1 MFGQVSNKRGRAG
14 TQVGRRLAVRGAIFM
29 SALLL
34 CALTAPAGETNGLYG
49 QVVEDRLVYH
59 AVKGDYLIKIAGMH
73 GVELDYL
80 LKQNPPKGKYVQI
93 GERFDIFRRTIV
105 PAVIEDGLLVNIPDR
120 TLYIFEDGKLKG
132 HFPVGLGRPD
142 WQTPTGAFSILY
154 KQKDPT
160 WFVPPSIQAEMKAAG
175 QKVIETMPPM
185 FHETNHPESVYRFR
199 SHGCI
204 RMKGA
209 DVWVLYQVVD
219 VGVEGVITYLPVKLA
234 RTDSGKVY
242 LEVHKDV
249 YGMDGDPLAE
259 AVELIE
265 KNRLENDVDWEKV
278 VDVVERSDGIAYDV
292 TSETSFRTARILGPP
307 EPRPSKERSTP
318 GIGVL
323 FR

>member
-1 MFGQVSNKRGRAG
+1 
-14 TQVGRRLAVRGAIFM
+14 M

-34 CALTAPAGETNGLYG
+34 CALTAPAGESNGLYG

-120 TLYIFEDGKLKG
+120 TLYIFEDGELKG

-175 QKVIETMPPM
+175 QKVIETMPPGPDNPLGRWALKTSIPGIM

-292 TSETSFRTARILGPP
+292 TSETSFRTARIIRPAGPQ
-307 EPRPSKERSTP
+307 PSKERSTL

-323 FR
+323 YQ